1 MWCLACVIA
10 FFKRNNACQAPMLL
24 VVEVFYAGTHENAP
38 QSYSKHQDASQHDRR
53 VDEEGEEHS
62 VSADDM
68 IERICEDL
76 PKWAVFFR
84 GLHYREDLTQA
95 EMGEK
100 LGIAQTNI
108 SQMELGKRAIGKK
121 LAMKLAKLFNTD
133 HIFL

>member
-1 MWCLACVIA
+1 
-10 FFKRNNACQAPMLL
+10 
-24 VVEVFYAGTHENAP
+24 
-38 QSYSKHQDASQHDRR
+38 
-53 VDEEGEEHS
+53 
-62 VSADDM
+62 M